1 MKSSL
6 HYRIGRR
13 AINAKVIA
21 SFAAI
26 AAATICQ
33 PASGATWCVDQAKVS
48 CFHTIGSAVTAAAP
62 GDTVNVAPGT
72 YAEDVH
78 IVKSLYLIGSG
89 WQTTI
94 IDATGLANGVFIDGT
109 ASAPNTG
116 VSDVSVSGFTVENAN
131 LEGILAANAS
141 YVTISDNEVAHNNK
155 ALIPSAQSCPG
166 IPPYETNEDFDCGEG
181 IHLLGSNHSIVSG
194 NTSEHNA
201 GGILL
206 SDDTGP
212 THDNLITGNVVQE
225 NPYDCGITMASH
237 ARASI
242 AGPGLPLGVFHN
254 TISNNQSS
262 RNGLGLAGNGAGV
275 GLFAPGPGNQTYGNV
290 VINNKLTDNGL
301 PGVTMHN
308 HASFPMAPPVNLN
321 DNVIVGNQ
329 ISGNAAD
336 TDDAAT
342 PGPTGINIFS
352 IAPVTG
358 LVIAHNDIDNEAI
371 AVAIKTPSLVELHLN
386 ELTSKGTIGVA
397 NLGAGTVNATQNWWG
412 CPSGATATSCSAI
425 SGAVVFV
432 PSLTKKPSGS
442 DHEHN

>member
-1 MKSSL
+1 M
-6 HYRIGRR
+6 
-13 AINAKVIA
+13 
-21 SFAAI
+21 
-26 AAATICQ
+26 
-33 PASGATWCVDQAKVS
+33 
-48 CFHTIGSAVTAAAP
+48 
-62 GDTVNVAPGT
+62 
-72 YAEDVH
+72 
-78 IVKSLYLIGSG
+78 
-89 WQTTI
+89 
-94 IDATGLANGVFIDGT
+94 
-109 ASAPNTG
+109 
-116 VSDVSVSGFTVENAN
+116 
-131 LEGILAANAS
+131 
-141 YVTISDNEVAHNNK
+141 
-155 ALIPSAQSCPG
+155 
-166 IPPYETNEDFDCGEG
+166 
-181 IHLLGSNHSIVSG
+181 SG

-212 THDNLITGNVVQE
+212 THDNLVTGNVVQE

-442 DHEHN
+442 DHEHH